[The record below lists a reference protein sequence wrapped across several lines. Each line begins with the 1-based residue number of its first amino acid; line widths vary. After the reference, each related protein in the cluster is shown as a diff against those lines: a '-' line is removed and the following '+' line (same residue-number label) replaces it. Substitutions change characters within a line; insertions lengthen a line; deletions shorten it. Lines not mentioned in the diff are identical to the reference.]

1 MRIVIVTPARRGL
14 RAGNRITSLRYA
26 ALLRGQGHE
35 VRVRRQY
42 GGEENCDVLFA
53 LHAVKS
59 AEAIRRSRAE
69 APERP
74 IVLVL
79 TGTDLYGEIDEPDQW
94 VETLSTA
101 DRLVVLQPRALDR
114 IPPSLRPQTHVI
126 LQSARP
132 PQNPEP
138 PDERHFDVCV
148 IAHLRPIKDPL
159 LTARAA
165 RLLPGHSRV
174 RVLHV
179 GRALDD
185 EYRAA
190 AEEERLEN
198 PRFHWLGAQRHGET
212 LATLAR
218 SHLLA
223 VTSVDEGGPT
233 VVTEAVAC
241 GVGVLSTHTPAAVG
255 LLGSD
260 HPGLFPRGD
269 ARALAD
275 LLRRCEEEAPF
286 LASLRARS
294 VAAGPSV
301 APRREAAD
309 LRALLEAL

>member
-1 MRIVIVTPARRGL
+1 MRIVIVTPARRGS

-42 GGEENCDVLFA
+42 DGQESCDVLFA

-79 TGTDLYGEIDEPDQW
+79 TGTDLYGEIDEPEQW
-94 VETLSTA
+94 RETLATA

-114 IPPSLRPQTHVI
+114 IPPSLRARTRVI

-132 PQNPEP
+132 PRNPEP

-165 RLLPGHSRV
+165 RLLPERSRV
-174 RVLHV
+174 RVLHL
-179 GRALDD
+179 GGALD
-185 EYRAA
+185 EECQEA
-190 AEEERLEN
+190 AEKEQLEN
-198 PRFHWLGAQRHGET
+198 PRFHWLGAKRHGET

-218 SHLLA
+218 SRLLA

-241 GVGVLSTHTPAAVG
+241 GVGVLSTHTPAAEG
-255 LLGSD
+255 LLGND

-269 ARALAD
+269 APALAD

-286 LASLRARS
+286 LAELCARS
-294 VAAGPSV
+294 EAARPSV
-301 APRREAAD
+301 APRHEAAD
-309 LRALLEAL
+309 LRELLEAL